1 MASWLQHPRY
11 IPIREGLID
20 HLRQTRYRFRKLDP
34 VVFLCGGRGSKSRDA
49 LRDYFHKYRPGLDVF
64 YAEPVWENIARLG
77 ERDAL
82 QMEADLAKLADL
94 IIIIVESAG
103 TFTELGAFSSSP
115 ELRQK
120 LLPIVDQHHENDV
133 SFIKNGPLQWVDKES
148 HFKPTI
154 FASLDSILTAVDQID
169 ERVERIPPTHS
180 LKVADLSTS
189 PKHLIFF
196 ICDLVSV
203 IYPATLEAISYYLG
217 TIAPSILSSEINIP
231 TLVGL
236 AVAMDLLRPF
246 TLSESEGART
256 YYAPADPTGIKRP
269 FHHSRLL
276 YLEGKRAEHASV
288 LLAIPQA
295 REVLEHFGKAS

>member
-1 MASWLQHPRY
+1 
-11 IPIREGLID
+11 
-20 HLRQTRYRFRKLDP
+20 
-34 VVFLCGGRGSKSRDA
+34 
-49 LRDYFHKYRPGLDVF
+49 
-64 YAEPVWENIARLG
+64 
-77 ERDAL
+77 
-82 QMEADLAKLADL
+82 MEADLAKLADL

-120 LLPIVDQHHENDV
+120 LLPIVDEHYKSDV
-133 SFIKNGPLQWVDKES
+133 SFIKNGPLQWIDKES
-148 HFKPTI
+148 HFRPTI
-154 FASLDSILTAVDQID
+154 FASLQSILTAADQIE
-169 ERVERIPPTHS
+169 ERVKRIPPAHS

-203 IYPATLEAISYYLG
+203 IYPATLETINHYLVA
-217 TIAPSILSSEINIP
+217 IAPSILSSEINVP

-236 AVAMDLLRPF
+236 AVAMDLLRP
-246 TLSESEGART
+246 LQLRESDGT
-256 YYAPADPTGIKRP
+256 KVYYAPADPMGIRRP

-295 REVLEHFGKAS
+295 KEVLEHFRKIA